1 VLSADSSNPEFL
13 AGSQFVDDLDHIS
26 DCFDRTT
33 KPRFRN
39 SLDPQY
45 VKFGSARDND
55 LDYGIRFGQLKLTR
69 YAHVSVTFATTQSQ
83 LFNLRSTDIAGFFQ
97 PSIDCVVQAVEDQRN
112 SAKEKTSVSIF
123 PFHFSKRGIDLRV
136 ARCPCRRLRS

>member
-1 VLSADSSNPEFL
+1 MLGADSSDPEL
-13 AGSQFVDDLDHIS
+13 LTDSPFVDDLDHIS
-26 DCFDRTT
+26 DCFDKST

-55 LDYGIRFGQLKLTR
+55 PGYGIRFGQLKLTG
-69 YAHVSVTFATTQSQ
+69 YAHVSVPFATTQYQ
-83 LFNLRSTDIAGFFQ
+83 LFVPRSTDIAGFFQ

-112 SAKEKTSVSIF
+112 SAKERTSVSIF
-123 PFHFSKRGIDLRV
+123 PFTLFKTRY
-136 ARCPCRRLRS
+136 